1 MSERIELSPAGMR
14 QKMEDAISRAVCSN
28 IDDSTFRNRWV
39 CNHSLCPLTN
49 ADWRSRA
56 LTVARSRWLLASSL
70 RPLPSPSAG
79 DRRMPPTQGTQY
91 GGQSSRRQ
99 PAPHLNSLGPLLARL
114 LTNRPL

>member
-70 RPLPSPSAG
+70 RGFLA
-79 DRRMPPTQGTQY
+79 
-91 GGQSSRRQ
+91 SRC
-99 PAPHLNSLGPLLARL
+99 LGFLVFGFLFCGVSV
-114 LTNRPL
+114 